1 MSEASKDD
9 AGDGEASGAASMIHQ
24 DLAQPAVAVATSS
37 EAEAVH
43 AALDELG
50 VTAEVRI
57 VTHAGFLGED
67 PALVVGTLVDIL
79 STEDLSSPS
88 RDFLPGAFT
97 HEELALRLRVLT
109 ERSNK
114 ANQQVA
120 EANDLAIIVR
130 SIADA
135 VRVAVMFYD
144 TNDRPR
150 LRNRM
155 TEEVL
160 TLTGYN
166 PATGASS
173 HVYSPD
179 RRTPVKQGKDIVSE
193 TLKGD
198 ARGVIY
204 WLGDPDH
211 DKQRAV
217 ITEAHR
223 IQRPDGT
230 PLGSALLSYDITDL
244 ANAIEVRED
253 YLTSVSH
260 ELRTPLTA
268 IVGYLDLIAE
278 SYDVEE
284 LGFQREFAIIQ
295 RNLNQL
301 TSLVNEL
308 SIAGG
313 LEQNLRI
320 EPVNLGNL
328 VSESVSAL
336 QHSADASEQRIH
348 LELPASSLIGLV
360 DATRVRQILDNLVSN
375 AVKYTP
381 LNGRIDVSLSRDGD
395 DAVVRVTNTGA
406 GLTRSDQERVFD
418 RFFRSQEARE
428 AGSRGVG
435 IGLTITKTLV
445 EAHGG
450 SIEVDSKRHEHT
462 TFTVRL
468 PLRREGVPL
477 SGLPVEP

>member
-1 MSEASKDD
+1 MPEASKGD
-9 AGDGEASGAASMIHQ
+9 AGDGEANGTASTVHQ
-24 DLAQPAVAVATSS
+24 NLAQPTVAVATSS
-37 EAEAVH
+37 EAEAVR
-43 AALDELG
+43 ASLNELG

-57 VTHAGFLGED
+57 TTHASSLGEG
-67 PALVVGTLVDIL
+67 AILVVGTLVDIL
-79 STEDLSSPS
+79 NTEDLSPPS
-88 RDFLPGAFT
+88 RDFLTGAFT
-97 HEELALRLRVLT
+97 REELALRLRVLT
-109 ERSNK
+109 DRSNK
-114 ANQQVA
+114 ANQQLA
-120 EANDLAIIVR
+120 ETNDLAIIVR

-135 VRVAVMFYD
+135 VRVAILFYD
-144 TNDRPR
+144 AADRPR
-150 LRNRM
+150 LRNKM
-155 TEEVL
+155 VEEVL
-160 TLTGYN
+160 ALTGHD
-166 PATGASS
+166 PETGASS

-204 WLGDPDH
+204 WVGDPDH

-217 ITEAHR
+217 ITEALR
-223 IQRPDGT
+223 IKRPDGS
-230 PLGSALLSYDITDL
+230 PLGSAILSYDITDL
-244 ANAIEVRED
+244 ANAIEARED

-284 LGFQREFAIIQ
+284 LGFQREFEIIQ
-295 RNLNQL
+295 RNLDQL

-313 LEQNLRI
+313 REQNLRI

-328 VSESVSAL
+328 VAQSVNAL
-336 QHSADASEQRIH
+336 QPLVDASEQSTH

-381 LNGRIDVSLSRDGD
+381 LHGQIDVSLVRDGD
-395 DAVVRVTNTGA
+395 DAVVRVTNTGP
-406 GLTRSDQERVFD
+406 GLTESDQERIFD
-418 RFFRSQEARE
+418 RFFRSQDARE

-435 IGLTITKTLV
+435 IGLTIAKTLV

-462 TFTVRL
+462 TFTVKL

-477 SGLPVEP
+477 SSLPEEP